1 MGDVRVLNFGK
12 ENEMKKLTEYE
23 ELKAEGLTDK
33 EITLL
38 RSFGCTH
45 AAILLWAKQHPKVG

>member
-1 MGDVRVLNFGK
+1 MRVLNFGK